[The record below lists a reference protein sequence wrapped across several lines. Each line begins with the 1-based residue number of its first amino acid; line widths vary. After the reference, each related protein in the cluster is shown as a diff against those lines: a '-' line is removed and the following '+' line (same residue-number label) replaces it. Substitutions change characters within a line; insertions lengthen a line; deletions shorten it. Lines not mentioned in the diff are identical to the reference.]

1 MKVVKI
7 IVLFIL
13 CVFWSCSNDSK
24 MNYINNHEP
33 EVIEIDPDN
42 CSKQI
47 DLSSF
52 LKDSIEMIR
61 LETTD
66 DCLIGEVSRLK
77 FYQDK
82 IFISDR
88 LSQTIFVFNSSG
100 KYISKINK
108 KGKGLGEYI
117 FLGDFVFRDDSIFVQ
132 DVYGRKYIVYDF
144 YGNYRKEINYKTHH
158 HDAILFDNVFYF
170 VSNHYKSDLGYYNL
184 FRLDMNTNIIDK
196 YIPFEKEIQ
205 QKNKAWGINEQ
216 VSMCN
221 NEALIIYPINDTI
234 YEVKKENLFPKYIV
248 KFTKRNIPDNLKDRN
263 GTEICFLSLKNGYIK
278 GISYLQHNSEFLLA
292 TYTDG
297 NKFRSIVIDRK
308 TLEYKIGE
316 SVSIDKFFSTNYPNY
331 YITNDGELVLMQ
343 TASEFEFKSKLLKT
357 TNFLNRKNVEDAIK
371 SITEDDNPIL
381 FKFKFKK

>member
-1 MKVVKI
+1 MKI

-24 MNYINNHEP
+24 MNYINSHEP

-47 DLSSF
+47 DLSSL

-88 LSQTIFVFNSSG
+88 LSQKIFIFSSSG
-100 KYISKINK
+100 KYVRKIDKRGN
-108 KGKGLGEYI
+108 GIGEYI
-117 FLGDFVFRDDSIFVQ
+117 YLGDFVFRDDSIYVQ
-132 DVYGRKYIVYDF
+132 DVYGKKYIVYDF
-144 YGNYRKEINYKTHH
+144 YGNYYKEVDYKTHH

-170 VSNHYKSDLGYYNL
+170 VSNHYESYLGYYNL
-184 FRLDMNTNIIDK
+184 FRLDLNTNIIDK

-205 QKNKAWGINEQ
+205 QKNKAWGINHQ
-216 VSMCN
+216 VSLYKDK
-221 NEALIIYPINDTI
+221 ALVIYPIDDI
-234 YEVKKENLFPKYIV
+234 VYEVEKENLSPKYIM
-248 KFTKRNIPDNLKDRN
+248 KFTKHNIPDDIKDKN
-263 GTEICFLSLKNGYIK
+263 GTDICMLSLKNGYIK
-278 GISYLQHNSEFLLA
+278 GINYLQHNYEIMLA
-292 TYTDG
+292 TYIEG
-297 NKFRSIVIDRK
+297 NKYKYIIIDKK

-316 SVSIDKFFSTNYPNY
+316 RIFIDKFYTTNSPNY
-331 YITNDGELVLMQ
+331 YITNNNELVLMQ

-357 TNFLNRKNVEDAIK
+357 ANFSNRENVEDVIK

-381 FKFKFKK
+381 FKFKFKNHE